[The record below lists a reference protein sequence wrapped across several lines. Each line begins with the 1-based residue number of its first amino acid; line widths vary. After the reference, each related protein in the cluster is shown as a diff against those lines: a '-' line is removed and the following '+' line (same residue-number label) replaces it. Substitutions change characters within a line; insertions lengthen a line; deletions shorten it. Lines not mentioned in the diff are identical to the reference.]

1 MSQIVKVANLHV
13 SYRGAEIPAVSDVS
27 YSVESSECLAIVGE
41 SGSGKSTTALATMKL
56 LDPNAQISASEV
68 RVGDFDILSAKN
80 SELLKIRR
88 DFIGTVFQDPS
99 SNWNPSRKIGDQLL
113 QPFPKSDRSGL
124 ESLLIEYMEQVGIDR
139 AKDRLALYPYNLS
152 GGMLQRAMIAGA
164 LLGEPKLLIADEPTS
179 ALDVTVQADLLR
191 LLSQL
196 QRSKSLSMIIIS
208 HNLAVVSQV
217 STRVLVMFAGTVV
230 ESGNTADVL
239 KNPKHPYTRN
249 LIASIPGMQKRRK
262 IPLVTVKNNKIPLSG
277 CRYASRC
284 RYAQDLCSITKPEL
298 REFQGQQVA
307 CHRIE
312 EIELEQVN
320 HQ

>member
-1 MSQIVKVANLHV
+1 MSEIVKVSNLHV
-13 SYRGAEIPAVSDVS
+13 AYRGAEIPAVSDVS

-56 LDPNAQISASEV
+56 LDPNAEMSATEV
-68 RVGDFDILSAKN
+68 RVGGFDILSAKG

-88 DFIGTVFQDPS
+88 DFIGTVFQDPA
-99 SNWNPSRKIGDQLL
+99 SNWNPSRRIGDQLL
-113 QPFPKSDRSGL
+113 QPFPKSERNGL
-124 ESLLIEYMEQVGIDR
+124 QDLLIEYMEQVGIDR

-164 LLGEPKLLIADEPTS
+164 LLGEPRLLIADEPTS

-191 LLSQL
+191 LLSEL

-230 ESGNTADVL
+230 ESGSTSDVL
-239 KNPKHPYTRN
+239 SKPKHPYTRN
-249 LIASIPGMQKRRK
+249 LIASIPGMQKERK
-262 IPLVTVKNNKIPLSG
+262 IPLQTVKNNKIPLAG

-284 RYAQDLCSITKPEL
+284 GYARDLCSMTKPEL
-298 REFQGQQVA
+298 REFHGVQVA

-312 EIELEQVN
+312 EIELEKAVSQ
-320 HQ
+320 